1 MSQPCLVWCVV
12 EAMHHR
18 NSFAHEAFM
27 VRSLLWVHVGQP
39 LISV

>member
-1 MSQPCLVWCVV
+1 MSCLVCGVE

-18 NSFAHEAFM
+18 NSFAHEALM